1 MKKSLNSY
9 KERRGML
16 PMNIQMFARPTFDPD
31 TTTMQDA
38 KTGSIPINISETI
51 LTDVKKGSAAMKLFK
66 QVPMTK
72 PEEQF
77 TFMTGVGAYWVDEAE
92 RIQTS
97 KPTFAKATMRSKK
110 MGVIIPTTK
119 ENLRY
124 SVTNF
129 FALMRAEIAEAFYKK
144 FDHAVFTGIE
154 TPYQWDI
161 LKSATTANNLIDE
174 TGDKYDDINKA
185 IAAIEAED
193 LEPNGIATTRKQRVK
208 YRSTKDGNNMPIFNT
223 STNSNVDDV
232 LGLPIAYTPK
242 GSFGD
247 SNVAELLGDWDY
259 AYYGILQ
266 GIEYEI
272 LTEATLTTVVDEA
285 GNPLNL
291 AERDMAAIKA
301 TFDLGF
307 MVVKDDAF
315 AAVVVPEELGG

>member
-1 MKKSLNSY
+1 MKKPLNSY
-9 KERRGML
+9 KECRGML

-161 LKSATTANNLIDE
+161 LKSATAANNLIDE

-223 STNSNVDDV
+223 ATSSNVDDV

>member
-1 MKKSLNSY
+1 MPKSL
-9 KERRGML
+9 K
-16 PMNIQMFARPTFDPD
+16 MNLQLFARPAFDPD

-38 KTGSIPINISETI
+38 KTGSIPINVSEEI
-51 LTDVKKGSAAMKLFK
+51 LTDVKKGSAAMQLLK

-124 SVTNF
+124 SIKNF
-129 FALMRAEIAEAFYKK
+129 FALMRPEIAEAFHKK
-144 FDHAVFTGIE
+144 FDHAVFTGIDS
-154 TPYQWDI
+154 PYQWDI
-161 LKSATTANNLIDE
+161 LKSATTAGNLIPE
-174 TGDKYDDINKA
+174 TADKYEDINLA
-185 IAAIEAED
+185 IAKLEEED
-193 LEPNGIATTRKQRVK
+193 LEPNGIATTRGQRVK

-223 STNSNVDDV
+223 ANGSNVDDV

-242 GSFGD
+242 GSFGT
-247 SNVAELLGDWDY
+247 SNVAELVGDWDF

-301 TFDLGF
+301 TFELGF

-315 AAVVVPEELGG
+315 AAVTTAPVGG